1 MFKRLQI
8 RLCVATVGSDKSWSG
23 MMKLVEESSGTGE
36 LTLNGV
42 WLRPVQYRFSRFQGI
57 SEGSGL
63 PIPGLHRIE
72 GVVDFDA
79 KTDPH
84 EWIGVPLKLRLPD
97 GRALGITLIDNN
109 GRILSEGHGPAKC
122 LCC

>member
-1 MFKRLQI
+1 
-8 RLCVATVGSDKSWSG
+8 

-42 WLRPVQYRFSRFQGI
+42 LLREVQYRVSRFQGMT
-57 SEGSGL
+57 EGSGL

-72 GVVDFDA
+72 GSIDFDA
-79 KTDPH
+79 KSDAP
-84 EWIGVPLKLRLPD
+84 EWIGTPLTLKLQD
-97 GRALGITLIDNN
+97 GRALGITIVNTE
-109 GRILSEGHGPAKC
+109 GRILSEGHGPSKC